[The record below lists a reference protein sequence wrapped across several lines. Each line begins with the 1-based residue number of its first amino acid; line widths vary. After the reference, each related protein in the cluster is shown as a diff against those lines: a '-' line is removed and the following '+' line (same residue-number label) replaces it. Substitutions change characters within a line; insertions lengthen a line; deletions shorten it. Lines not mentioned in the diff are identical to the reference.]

1 MQRIHLPCH
10 FKLKSPDKISIV
22 VALVNRSATMNPCQ
36 RFCVGARLSLCYISV
51 GNLNPQFLLL
61 LLLLLLLRSSDSDT
75 KITDGDI
82 LETVRAMRDL
92 LLSKQLDIFRMNF
105 VLEKMHLERK
115 VV

>member
-1 MQRIHLPCH
+1 MPTFLCGSEAQFVLY
-10 FKLKSPDKISIV
+10 FYWESESPIPSP
-22 VALVNRSATMNPCQ
+22 SATTTFYSN
-36 RFCVGARLSLCYISV
+36 
-51 GNLNPQFLLL
+51 
-61 LLLLLLLRSSDSDT
+61 SDT